1 MAERPVG
8 SHTEASRPNED
19 AIVFTLTACALRG
32 LAGRGNTKRSKG
44 KWAPCFF
51 VGRESIIRADSMSN
65 LVFISGDFCSG
76 STLLFTL
83 FRETEEYHCLY
94 EPLHSLLREY
104 LIWPLRVYEHH
115 FFVNDYFSEY
125 KGFAKI
131 GSLFNPRWADHQ
143 LFMSAKDEGDDL
155 YRYLC
160 YIIGTSFGRRSKVLL
175 KFNRITFRLEWL
187 RAKFPGAKIV
197 HIFRDKKAEWNSI
210 VKRAQQHLGRE
221 DVGQADVNFNGFS
234 LASWCEDLKTQFPE
248 LHAANSRNGY
258 DRFCKLWELSLAA
271 HRRHADI
278 SIDYTELTHE
288 FEPTCK
294 RLFQTVECSADV
306 ATLKPLIIVPERQ
319 KSLTV
324 SPAGLTAQVQD
335 LIYRAGRRYASAR
348 VRLEDSWG
356 KKEIGQGA
364 DRVEVAK

>member
-1 MAERPVG
+1 MG
-8 SHTEASRPNED
+8 SLLFRQTGVYYPRY
-19 AIVFTLTACALRG
+19 
-32 LAGRGNTKRSKG
+32 
-44 KWAPCFF
+44 
-51 VGRESIIRADSMSN
+51 SMSN

-83 FRETEEYHCLY
+83 FRETDEYYCLY

-115 FFVNDYFSEY
+115 FFVDDYFSEY
-125 KGFAKI
+125 KGFKEI
-131 GSLFNPRWADHQ
+131 GSLFSPQWADHQ
-143 LFMSAKDEGDDL
+143 LFMAAEDEGDDL
-155 YRYLC
+155 YRYLF

-175 KFNRITFRLEWL
+175 KFNRMTFRLGWL
-187 RAKFPGAKIV
+187 RARFPEAKIV

-210 VKRAQQHLGRE
+210 VKRVQQHFGRE

-234 LASWCEDLKTQFPE
+234 LASWCEDLKAQFPE
-248 LHAANSRNGY
+248 LDAAKFRTGY

-278 SIDYTELTHE
+278 SIDYSELTHE

-294 RLFQTVECSADV
+294 RLFQTVGCRTDIA
-306 ATLKPLIIVPERQ
+306 ALKPLIIAPEQQ
-319 KSLTV
+319 KSLSV
-324 SPAGLTAQVQD
+324 KSAKLTEQVQD
-335 LIYRAGRRYASAR
+335 LIHRAGRRYARAR
-348 VRLEDSWG
+348 VRLEDSWR
-356 KKEIGQGA
+356 KKETRQGS